1 MPKPSKR
8 TIWPAYI
15 DAQKTRKQGRIIS
28 KREAV
33 SAPDIKE
40 IVHAAR
46 QLGLDP
52 SYEEGKSFPRLWWE
66 HKGRVLI
73 DAKGPK
79 RKAIRQIASNIR
91 SSRASAL

>member
-8 TIWPAYI
+8 IVWPAYL
-15 DAQKTRKQGRIIS
+15 DAQKTRKQGRVIS
-28 KREAV
+28 KKEAV
-33 SAPDIKE
+33 NAPDIKE
-40 IVHAAR
+40 IMHAAM

-52 SYEEGKSFPRLWWE
+52 SYEEGKSLPRLWWE

-79 RKAIRQIASNIR
+79 RRAIRQIASNIHT
-91 SSRASAL
+91 SRASAV

>member
-8 TIWPAYI
+8 IVWPAYL

-33 SAPDIKE
+33 NAPDVKE
-40 IVHAAR
+40 IMHAAT
-46 QLGLDP
+46 QLGLNP
-52 SYEEGKSFPRLWWE
+52 SYEEGKSFPRLWWD

-73 DAKGPK
+73 DTKGPK
-79 RKAIRQIASNIR
+79 RQAIRQIASDIHA
-91 SSRASAL
+91 SRTSTV

>member
-8 TIWPAYI
+8 IVWPAYL

-33 SAPDIKE
+33 NAPDIKE
-40 IVHAAR
+40 IVHAAM

-52 SYEEGKSFPRLWWE
+52 SFEEGKSFPRQWWE

-79 RKAIRQIASNIR
+79 RHAIRQIASDIR
-91 SSRASAL
+91 ASRASAV